1 MTEQLPRLCG
11 LTGVQGLMAVLS
23 IDDVAGER
31 SPGRLLRR
39 INALLKSRIQGRFVD
54 PDLNAVQWIAS
65 ELVHDGVVTN
75 AGELARSIDFT
86 TGTTTR
92 LIDGLEG
99 SGFVLRDHN
108 AIDRRVVRLILTPA
122 GEAKY
127 AQKAPVMVEGWNEL
141 LADFETEE
149 VHEMIRLL
157 TKLLR
162 AMELSAAHRGIIA
175 SRKA

>member
-1 MTEQLPRLCG
+1 
-11 LTGVQGLMAVLS
+11 MAVLC
-23 IDDVAGER
+23 IDDVTGER
-31 SPGRLLRR
+31 SPGILLRR
-39 INALLKSRIQGRFVD
+39 INTLLKSQIQEHFVD
-54 PDLNAVQWIAS
+54 PDLNAVQWIALK
-65 ELVHDGVVTN
+65 LVHDGVVTN

-99 SGFVLRDHN
+99 SGFTLRDQN
-108 AIDRRVVRLILTPA
+108 TTDRRVVRLLLTPA

-127 AQKAPVMVEGWNEL
+127 MQKALKGWNEL

-149 VHEMIRLL
+149 VHEMMRLL
-157 TKLLR
+157 TKLLHT
-162 AMELSAAHRGIIA
+162 MELSTARRGITS

>member
-1 MTEQLPRLCG
+1 
-11 LTGVQGLMAVLS
+11 MAVLS
-23 IDDVAGER
+23 IDDVTGER

-39 INALLKSRIQGRFVD
+39 INALFNSRIQGRFVD
-54 PDLNAVQWIAS
+54 RDLNAVQWIALK
-65 ELVHDGVVTN
+65 LVHDGVVTN

-92 LIDGLEG
+92 LIDALEG
-99 SGFVLRDHN
+99 SGFMLRDRN
-108 AIDRRVVRLILTPA
+108 ALDRRVVRLTLTPA

-127 AQKAPVMVEGWNEL
+127 RQKAPLMVEGWNEL

-157 TKLLR
+157 SKLLGS
-162 AMELSAAHRGIIA
+162 MELSAARRGIIA